1 MPNNHK
7 RLQARACPGYAR
19 TTSWE
24 NYLRSTMT
32 QTRLSDLALLYIE
45 RDLSSRL
52 WDQIDVL
59 KQLALVLRF
68 AEARIVAL
76 TLYVIRGLN

>member
-1 MPNNHK
+1 
-7 RLQARACPGYAR
+7 
-19 TTSWE
+19 
-24 NYLRSTMT
+24 MT

-59 KQLALVLRF
+59 VLRF
-68 AEARIVAL
+68 AETHKNSRIL
-76 TLYVIRGLN
+76 LH

>member
-59 KQLALVLRF
+59 VLRF